1 MSTISE
7 FKSNINKY
15 DLMRSNRY
23 YVELNSP
30 TPLAAR
36 AEPFVS
42 NLRMIRLMCHSATL
56 PGINISTSPVRSF
69 GEQREIPYE
78 KIYDPLS
85 LTFYVDGEMIVKR
98 LFDAWVSLVQGGDRL
113 FNYPKDYSS
122 EMKVH
127 VYKVDEQSVY
137 SVHLFDCFPKTVGA
151 VQLDYG
157 AREVMKLTVT
167 FSYRYYDTSE
177 TMDARATSIGTGATI
192 LEDGD
197 NVPVPV
203 DYTDFYNPE
212 NLGRMIQTTP
222 EDFMQDPLQFINEG
236 ISPFQVGA

>member
-1 MSTISE
+1 MSISE
-7 FKSNINKY
+7 FKSSINKY

-23 YVELNSP
+23 YMELNAP
-30 TPLAAR
+30 TPLAAK

-42 NLRMIRLMCHSATL
+42 NLNMIRLMCHTATL
-56 PGINISTSPVRSF
+56 PGINVSTSPVRSF
-69 GEQREIPYE
+69 GEQREVPYE

-98 LFDAWVSLVQGGDRL
+98 LFDAWVSLVQGTDRL
-113 FNYPKDYSS
+113 FNYPKDYRSD
-122 EMKVH
+122 MFVH
-127 VYKVDEQSVY
+127 VYKVNNQSVY
-137 SVHLFDCFPKTVGA
+137 SVKLFDCFPKTVGA

-167 FSYRYYDTSE
+167 FSYRYYETSE
-177 TMDARATSIGTGATI
+177 TKDARAISIGAGATI
-192 LEDGD
+192 IEDT

-203 DYTDFYNPE
+203 DYSDFYNPE
-212 NLGRMIQTTP
+212 TLGRMIQTSP

-236 ISPFQVGA
+236 VSPFQVGP